1 MKTKPPVR
9 LTLDKVVVRV
19 VQIPMRRPI
28 VARLGEFK
36 SFPYILTDVHTN
48 EGVIG
53 HSYLEPYRVTAAK
66 SIVGLIED
74 MAEQQRGKPV
84 APFDRFGEAM
94 RSLHL
99 LGRQGV
105 TLIAIAAMDMA
116 MWDALAKASGLP
128 LVVLL
133 GGTVGPVRAYNTNGL
148 WLIPIERLADEASA
162 LVAEGEFTALK
173 IRLGRD
179 TAKDDLK
186 AIAEVRRAVGDDI
199 ILMGDFNQGLSFRPP
214 RTISE
219 LRCAGERRVELGA
232 SGFRI
237 EANTCIPDGMID
249 EDAIRYRWD
258 MVGSKLDERGRRMFA
273 AGEVRTAGR
282 GGLAVVSRI
291 TGLARSTINRG
302 EDDLDGEE
310 LPKGQVRRAGAGRK
324 AVAARDPG
332 LVPALKRLLEPATLG
347 DPMRPLLW
355 VSKSM
360 DKLAAILTAM
370 GHPISAD
377 TVRKE
382 LVKLGFSRQY
392 NRKAEEG
399 SKHPDRNAQFDHINA
414 KVVTAQAKSQ
424 PIISVDTK
432 KKELVGNFRNGGS
445 DYRPKG
451 DPLRVKVH
459 DFEDKDLGKVVPYG
473 VYDVTA
479 NAGFVSVGITS
490 DTAQFAVQSIRT
502 WLARMGRERY
512 PDMKELTITADCG
525 GSNGARVRLWKIELQ
540 KLADDTNLT
549 LSVHHYPPG
558 TSKWNRIEH
567 RLFCHITQNWRG
579 RPLTDRIAVVELI
592 GATTTKAGLKV
603 ECALDERTYEKG
615 IKVRDTEMDALDITG
630 DAFHPEWNYTIKPR
644 QLAEL

>member
-1 MKTKPPVR
+1 MSATGR
-9 LTLDKVVVRV
+9 LD
-19 VQIPMRRPI
+19 
-28 VARLGEFK
+28 
-36 SFPYILTDVHTN
+36 
-48 EGVIG
+48 
-53 HSYLEPYRVTAAK
+53 
-66 SIVGLIED
+66 
-74 MAEQQRGKPV
+74 
-84 APFDRFGEAM
+84 APGF
-94 RSLHL
+94 
-99 LGRQGV
+99 
-105 TLIAIAAMDMA
+105 
-116 MWDALAKASGLP
+116 
-128 LVVLL
+128 
-133 GGTVGPVRAYNTNGL
+133 
-148 WLIPIERLADEASA
+148 
-162 LVAEGEFTALK
+162 
-173 IRLGRD
+173 
-179 TAKDDLK
+179 
-186 AIAEVRRAVGDDI
+186 EV
-199 ILMGDFNQGLSFRPP
+199 RPP